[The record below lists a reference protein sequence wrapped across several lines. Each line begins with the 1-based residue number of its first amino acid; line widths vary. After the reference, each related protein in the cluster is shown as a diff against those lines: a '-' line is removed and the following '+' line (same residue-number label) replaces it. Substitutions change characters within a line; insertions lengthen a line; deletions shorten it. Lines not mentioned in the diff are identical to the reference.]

1 MSISYFKPEALNK
14 LLESEIPL
22 LDVRSPSEFKQ
33 GHIEGAISFPLFS
46 DEERS
51 EVGTIYKKISPEQ
64 ALLRGLQIIGPKMH
78 DMVVAAK
85 KIIPLGN
92 VGIYCWRGGKRSNSL
107 AWLLD
112 LAGFHV
118 QLLSGGYKAF
128 RQYANSLCSNDAL
141 QIIILG
147 GRTGSAKT
155 TILSH
160 LKSKGQQVID
170 LEALANHK
178 GSAFGWIGE
187 QEQKVNEQFENNI
200 FLELLKMDI
209 SKPIWIEN
217 ESKNIGKN
225 FIPESLWCKMKT
237 SLIIH
242 LDIDFETRL
251 DHLIENYQLNNN
263 EQLILSFN
271 KIQKRIGPAE
281 TKKAMDYIHENKYR
295 EAATIALKY
304 YDSCYDYSF
313 NMPKHVPPV
322 IFNLKSKTN
331 EGIAD
336 DLIQFI
342 NSKEYGHKSN

>member
-1 MSISYFKPEALNK
+1 MSIIYFKPEELIAV
-14 LLESEIPL
+14 LESNIPL
-22 LDVRSPSEFKQ
+22 LDVRSPSEYTK
-33 GHIEGAISFPLFS
+33 GHIEGAISFPLFN

-51 EVGTIYKKISPEQ
+51 EVGTIYKKINPEQ

-85 KIIPLGN
+85 KIAPLRK

-128 RQYANSLCSNDAL
+128 RQYANSLCSNPAM
-141 QIIILG
+141 QFIILG

-155 TILSH
+155 AILSH
-160 LKSKGQQVID
+160 LKNKGQQVID
-170 LEALANHK
+170 LEALAHHK

-187 QEQKVNEQFENNI
+187 RDQKVNEQFENDI
-200 FLELLKMDI
+200 FFELLKLDI

-225 FIPESLWCKMKT
+225 FIPESMWSKMKA
-237 SLIIH
+237 SIIIH
-242 LDIDFETRL
+242 IDIDFETRL
-251 DHLIENYQLNNN
+251 DHLIKNYQLNNN
-263 EQLILSFN
+263 DQLILSFN
-271 KIQKRIGPAE
+271 KIQKRIGPAD
-281 TKKAMDYIHENKYR
+281 TKKALDFIHEHKYR
-295 EAATIALKY
+295 DAAAIALKY

-313 NMPKHVPPV
+313 KLPKLVPPIV
-322 IFNLKSKTN
+322 FNLKSKTN
-331 EGIAD
+331 EDIAD
-336 DLIQFI
+336 ELIQFI
-342 NSKEYGHKSN
+342 NSKEYEQRNN